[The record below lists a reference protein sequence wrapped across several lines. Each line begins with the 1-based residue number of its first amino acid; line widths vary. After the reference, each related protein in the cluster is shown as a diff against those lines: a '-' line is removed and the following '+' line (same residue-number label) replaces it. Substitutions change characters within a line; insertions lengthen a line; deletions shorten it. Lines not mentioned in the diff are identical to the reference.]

1 MTDTRYRR
9 NAGSVY
15 SQKYHL
21 VWCPKYRRK
30 VLVGEIAEDLRSLLY
45 QKAQELEV
53 TIEALEIMPD
63 HVHLFIQSDPTEAPQ
78 RLANQFKGFT
88 SRILRQTVPSVTFS
102 VAEYVEQELLH
113 RYNRPGFRRNRQR
126 VYRNAEIKLGYASHL
141 QVPPSPLS
149 RAG

>member
-15 SQKYHL
+15 SLKYHL

-45 QKAQELEV
+45 QKAQEMEV

-63 HVHLFIQSDPTEAPQ
+63 HIHLFIQSDPTEAPQ

-88 SRILRQTVPSVTFS
+88 SRILRQRFPQLRSRLPSMWSRSYYIGTIGHVSEETV
-102 VAEYVEQELLH
+102 
-113 RYNRPGFRRNRQR
+113 
-126 VYRNAEIKLGYASHL
+126 KGYIEMQKS
-141 QVPPSPLS
+141 S
-149 RAG
+149 